1 MAEQNIDI
9 KIKVDKQGNVE
20 LKSLEKGFDKIKI
33 TAKQA
38 SQAAKQL
45 GVDISQIKS
54 SGTINVAAND
64 FNKLTKAMSG
74 ASAASGGATASVLEL
89 GRVVSDA
96 PYGIRGVAN
105 NLQQL
110 ASNFA
115 FMAKQAGGAG
125 AALKAMG
132 SALMGPLGILVA
144 FQAVIAAIDY
154 FSAQTNKAEKNVKS
168 MNETI
173 AAAASNFKILLRAQ
187 EDNTLGLEEAK
198 ESVRRINSEYKDLN
212 VQLDENGRLTDASV
226 QAIEKKII
234 RLEDLAKATAIQTL
248 VEEKYGEVVLKT
260 LEIEEAN
267 SKLNAKIAEATALRA
282 KADKDA
288 LEGAVS
294 RENRIE
300 QMALSAEKSV
310 DFMVDKVKE
319 LTKERGKQQEEISKL
334 IKMIPN
340 IGDLFPIN
348 TEGGSGASNRMFKR
362 QLLDL
367 EKFINAQYKKEFSLR
382 EVNEVKL
389 LEKQQEYEK
398 QDLLIRLNSF
408 KRRQEL
414 RYKDFMAS
422 NATEEAKA
430 KAKLDYNESIR
441 LAEEEHQEALTSLEY
456 LQATKRFNQQL
467 ELVREFNEDM
477 LQLRGELART
487 RAGSVGTDTSTGR
500 LNRPQSDVGA
510 ENIDNIIAAQDAVGV
525 IREEEFQEALIAKEE
540 QLRLAHFTDLQIKME
555 LRQMQH
561 AFDIET
567 MDQEIELERMKI
579 ESKKQINLEYVS
591 WVGGLSQVFKG
602 IAGENEGLAKA
613 ALVLEKGS
621 KIAKIV
627 IDTTAANQ
635 SIMVAASARAMLGD
649 PTAIAL
655 GKTRVVKNKIG
666 AGISIASILATSL
679 NQKGIKGGG
688 PSGSDTGGGAPSRE
702 FDFNLVG
709 STGVNQLAQGVG
721 AQFSQQPIQAY
732 VVSSQMT
739 SQQQLDHTIQTQAS
753 IGN

>member
-20 LKSLEKGFDKIKI
+20 LKSLEKGFDKVKI

-45 GVDISQIKS
+45 GVDISKIKS
-54 SGTINVAAND
+54 SGSINVAAND
-64 FNKLTKAMSG
+64 FNKLSKAMSG

-198 ESVRRINSEYKDLN
+198 ESVRRINSQYKDLN

-294 RENRIE
+294 RENRVE

-334 IKMIPN
+334 IDMIPN
-340 IGDLFPIN
+340 IGDLFTMK

>member
-1 MAEQNIDI
+1 MAEQNIEI

-20 LKSLEKGFDKIKI
+20 LKSLEKGFDKVKI

-45 GVDISQIKS
+45 GVDISKIQS

-89 GRVVSDA
+89 GRVVSDM
-96 PYGIRGVAN
+96 PYGIRGIAN

-125 AALKAMG
+125 AALKSIG

-154 FSAQTNKAEKNVKS
+154 FSAQTNKAENNVKS

-198 ESVRRINSEYKDLN
+198 ESVRRINSQYKDLN

-234 RLEDLAKATAIQTL
+234 RLEDLAKATAIQSL
-248 VEEKYGEVVLKT
+248 VEEEY
-260 LEIEEAN
+260 
-267 SKLNAKIAEATALRA
+267 AKIALANIKLDELKMELSSKQARAARLSSEAEEAFASVSGKAQDAAIDRYNTANRA
-282 KADKDA
+282 ANEAA
-288 LEGAVS
+288 LNVKNTAGEIS
-294 RENRIE
+294 EIE
-300 QMALSAEKSV
+300 K
-310 DFMVDKVKE
+310 
-319 LTKERGKQQEEISKL
+319 TISKL
-334 IKMIPN
+334 IKQIPN

-348 TEGGSGASNRMFKR
+348 IEGASNRMFKR

-456 LQATKRFNQQL
+456 LHATKRFNQQL
-467 ELVREFNEDM
+467 ELVRKFNEDM

-540 QLRLAHFTDLQIKME
+540 QLRLASFTELQIKME

-635 SIMVAASARAMLGD
+635 SILVAASARAMAGD
-649 PTAIAL
+649 PTAMAL
-655 GKTRVVKNKIG
+655 GKTRIVKNKIG

-753 IGN
+753 IGD